1 MDLVNS
7 FQPDPPSYREYLRL
21 PDTLTTGRYDHHGQ
35 EDAAGRVFVTTRGT
49 AFIWCVFDQR
59 LKAGQEGEMVI
70 TNMPGTFLVGVSF
83 TEWDS
88 IHEEPMISNALFTL
102 GSAQRGV
109 GDFRIVGRNTHGA
122 DLHAAV
128 GIVVADDAAYA

>member
-1 MDLVNS
+1 MDLINLYS
-7 FQPDPPSYREYLRL
+7 PDPPSYREYLQL
-21 PDTLTTGRYDHHGQ
+21 PDTLTTGRYDHLGK
-35 EDAAGRVFVTTRGT
+35 EDPAGRVFVTTRGT
-49 AFIWCVFDQR
+49 AFLWCVFDRR

-70 TNMPGTFLVGVSF
+70 SNMPGTFLVGVSF
-83 TEWDS
+83 TEWDPAL
-88 IHEEPMISNALFTL
+88 EEPTISDALFTL
-102 GSAQRGV
+102 GSAQRGN